1 MASAILTLV
10 DPRRYCVIDIRVW
23 QVLYALGAVAQKPN
37 GVGFTFNNW
46 CRFLMIVRYFA
57 RKLGVDARDIE
68 RTLFIVHRTYQK
80 GRLYRLVDR
89 RPPNKPLQRPGR

>member
-1 MASAILTLV
+1 
-10 DPRRYCVIDIRVW
+10 VW

-46 CRFLMIVRYFA
+46 YRFLMIVRYFA

-89 RPPNKPLQRPGR
+89 RPPNKSLQRSGLALRAPAAERQRSPGMRTDLR